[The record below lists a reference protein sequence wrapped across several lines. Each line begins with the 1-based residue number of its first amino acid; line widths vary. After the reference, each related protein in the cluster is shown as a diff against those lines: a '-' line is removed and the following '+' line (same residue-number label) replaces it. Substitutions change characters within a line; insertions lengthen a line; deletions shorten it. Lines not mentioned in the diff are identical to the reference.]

1 MKKII
6 FLTSGLSP
14 YRKEL
19 YDYLYTFFKNKNIE
33 FKVLCELEKNNN
45 WRYQDFKEDY
55 TLLLRGK
62 NIQYK
67 NIDFPFNFGINKIL
81 EKEKPDFIIIAGSWS
96 TPTNYLFNLKKYKV
110 IFWSESNLFGI
121 KRTNKIEEKIWN
133 YFRTKFY
140 RSINYFLI
148 PGERAKEAVLKW
160 RDSKKN
166 PIFIN
171 FPNTIEEI
179 PYQKIQKEDFTKRE
193 KIFLI
198 PARLV
203 KVKGIEEFIENIKD
217 LIKNKNLKILIA
229 GEGNLKNKIEGKI
242 KEYNLRNKIILLG
255 YMDSK
260 KLKEYY
266 AIADY
271 FILPSLYDPS
281 PLAAIEALYYEL
293 PIIISDQLG
302 NMPEVLDKNGVTFN
316 PFNKKDIEKKME
328 EILNWSE
335 AEYKE
340 AKHKSKEIYNK
351 KFKKDKIVENLYQN
365 LLEIEGKMK

>member
-1 MKKII
+1 MKKIVL
-6 FLTSGLSP
+6 LTSGLSP

-19 YDYLYTFFKNKNIE
+19 YDYLYIFLKNKNIE

-45 WRYQDFKEDY
+45 WSYQDFKEDY
-55 TLLLRGK
+55 TFLLKGK

-67 NIDFPFNFGINKIL
+67 NIDFPFNFGIRKIL
-81 EKEKPDFIIIAGSWS
+81 EKEKPDFIILAGSWS
-96 TPTNYLFNLKKYKV
+96 TPTNYLFNLKKYKI
-110 IFWSESNLFGI
+110 IFWSESNLLGI
-121 KRTNKIEEKIWN
+121 KRTNKIEEKIWS

-160 RDSKKN
+160 RNLKEK

-179 PYQKIQKEDFTKRE
+179 PYHKIQKEDYIKKE

-217 LIKNKNLKILIA
+217 IIKSKNLKILIA
-229 GEGNLKNKIEGKI
+229 GEGELKNNIEKQI
-242 KEYNLRNKIILLG
+242 KKYNLENKIILLG
-255 YMDSK
+255 YMNSK

-266 AIADY
+266 LKADY

-281 PLAAIEALYYEL
+281 PLVAIEALYYEL
-293 PIIISDQLG
+293 PIIISNQIG
-302 NMPEVLDKNGVTFN
+302 NMPEVLDKNGFSFN
-316 PFNKKDIEKKME
+316 PWDKENVENVIN

-335 AEYKE
+335 KEYLD
-340 AKHKSKEIYNK
+340 AKKKSKEIYNI
-351 KFKKDKIVENLYQN
+351 KFNKNKIVENLYQN
-365 LLEIEGKMK
+365 LLKIEGKMK